1 MECDGRTNPMVERQ
15 SNINHPKQM
24 HPKHLS
30 RPSMPSRCW
39 PQRSLPVSA
48 RRKKISHQHMK
59 NGMHH
64 TVSVCT
70 MEPKYI
76 PWRKTNYSDV
86 KSFVLRYSE
95 GWKHLLL
102 ACKAAQF
109 SQLSC
114 MIWFESE
121 SIHTFNDHPAT
132 NWYHNTYDYST
143 LLHNGNKRLASFK
156 VMFHFHDSWEEVKSW
171 LCI

>member
-30 RPSMPSRCW
+30 RHSMPSRCW

-48 RRKKISHQHMK
+48 RRNK
-59 NGMHH
+59 NQSSTYEKWHASYGFRVYNG
-64 TVSVCT
+64 TKVYT
-70 MEPKYI
+70 LE
-76 PWRKTNYSDV
+76 KTNYSDV